1 MMRFCFSAST
11 VSTVQ
16 KTTNLN
22 LYTQPKKGIYTDL
35 TKTMEEWSQ
44 LESLTKDMATSHQ
57 MISKALNLIGS
68 DNSLES
74 RNNFPANSTD
84 MQPLPALLG
93 YPPAADT
100 ETLHQAT
107 GSPPLLTTNQTG
119 IELPKS
125 PGPMKNLMELDID
138 LRSSRVLQIES
149 HPSNSGKSWAQELAE
164 LNEPP
169 PSRMLRQP
177 CKSPNISPTTPL
189 IVLESATTE
198 GASPSQIDPARKTH
212 QRPCNP
218 LPSEQA
224 GNRARLETSK
234 NISNQPML
242 IRSAAPALK
251 SLGYNEA
258 NKDENITAPDNQTSG
273 SINNSHPSEPT
284 ILHHNKA
291 ANGCIIYDENG
302 DWDKLEQLS

>member
-1 MMRFCFSAST
+1 M

-44 LESLTKDMATSHQ
+44 LESLSKDMATSHQ

-100 ETLHQAT
+100 ETLHQAA

-149 HPSNSGKSWAQELAE
+149 HPLNSGKSWAQELAE

-198 GASPSQIDPARKTH
+198 GASPAQIDPARKTH
-212 QRPCNP
+212 QGPCNP

-224 GNRARLETSK
+224 G
-234 NISNQPML
+234 
-242 IRSAAPALK
+242 
-251 SLGYNEA
+251 YNEA
-258 NKDENITAPDNQTSG
+258 NKDENTTAPDNQTSG
-273 SINNSHPSEPT
+273 SINNSYPSEPT
-284 ILHHNKA
+284 ILHNDKA
-291 ANGCIIYDENG
+291 ANGCIIYDDNG